1 MDEADVAQQLQQ
13 AIIIT
18 FTLFNRKKDLS
29 VWKEGVSSVTMSGFY
44 LGSILLSRVH
54 RELLQ
59 VLERDKAAYQ
69 W

>member
-29 VWKEGVSSVTMSGFY
+29 V
-44 LGSILLSRVH
+44 
-54 RELLQ
+54 
-59 VLERDKAAYQ
+59 
-69 W
+69 